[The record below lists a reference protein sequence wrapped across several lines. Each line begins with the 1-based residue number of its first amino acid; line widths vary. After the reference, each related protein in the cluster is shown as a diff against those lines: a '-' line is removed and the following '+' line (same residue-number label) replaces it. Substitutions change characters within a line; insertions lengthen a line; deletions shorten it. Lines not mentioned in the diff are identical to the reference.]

1 MKANGITNETQVFFD
16 YLQSNVCTA
25 TMVSEATGIV
35 QKNITRYKRDLEKMC
50 LLYVIEEKPC
60 PITGFPAQWIT
71 TNPFMFPQSNN
82 QLTLF

>member
-1 MKANGITNETQVFFD
+1 MKTEKVTNETQVFFD
-16 YLQSNVCTA
+16 YLQENVCTA

-50 LLYVIEEKPC
+50 LLYVIEEKRC

-71 TNPFMFPQSNN
+71 TNPFMFPQNN
-82 QLTLF
+82 KQLTLF